1 MSNSTQTKFT
11 KKDLIMMAFIVLVL
25 FTIPFV
31 EEYHKFNSTLRTT
44 QCGKVIDV
52 YKKEVGRGIIP
63 FFLISND
70 NKTYKFAYA
79 HASKPVILWIK
90 SLVDTKAK
98 DNVKLIQN
106 LKVGDTLCVTYSLK
120 YQEGSILL
128 ARPDTP
134 YIFTIELSN
143 VAK

>member
-1 MSNSTQTKFT
+1 MSNSTETKFS

-63 FFLISND
+63 FF
-70 NKTYKFAYA
+70 
-79 HASKPVILWIK
+79 
-90 SLVDTKAK
+90 
-98 DNVKLIQN
+98 
-106 LKVGDTLCVTYSLK
+106 
-120 YQEGSILL
+120 
-128 ARPDTP
+128 
-134 YIFTIELSN
+134 
-143 VAK
+143 